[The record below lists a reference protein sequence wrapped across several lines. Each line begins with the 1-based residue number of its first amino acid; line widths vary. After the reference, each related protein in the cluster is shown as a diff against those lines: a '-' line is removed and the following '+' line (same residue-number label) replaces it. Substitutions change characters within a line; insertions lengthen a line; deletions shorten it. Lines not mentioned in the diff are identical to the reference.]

1 MTDIDKYYQTFMQD
15 IISSQLSNEDGD
27 TQEQAFTRKVL
38 DLLSVNNN
46 VSDASVAYDEKG
58 LGTRNQH
65 KINGY
70 AIDEDGETL
79 NLFISVF
86 INSPNEKKTTSK
98 AEIERAVTRI
108 TNFFR
113 KVIYNDYAKEIEES
127 SEIFQ
132 FAHYVANDEVI
143 QGNMRNNF
151 LRIYATVLTNG
162 EYDEIKKPIPNAE
175 ICGCK
180 ILYDVVDINYL
191 YRVEQSGVP
200 IEIDFDCLDDKNFSV
215 PCLMADTNTQDYQA
229 YIAVIPG
236 MCLAM
241 LYELYNER
249 LLQQNV
255 RSFLQFKGKNSVNVG
270 IRNTIVEK
278 PYMFL
283 AYNNGISATADYIEL
298 DETGRYIK
306 KINNLQIVNGGQT
319 TASIYHTW
327 KDNKIKADIS
337 NIFVQMKL
345 SVIKAKDQ
353 FADIVSDISKY
364 ANTQNKVNTA
374 DFSANNASLKK
385 IKEISRTIIMPK
397 TEGSLIQNWFFERVR
412 GEFDNARRRL
422 TPALQRKFDL
432 QYPKEYRI
440 TKELLGLYVNSFPEI
455 YDGNKLLIAPH
466 TVVKGKDGNYPFF
479 IKFNLPTNEKKIN
492 NVYFEDAIAK
502 CILFKTAEK
511 RYGTGTQSFKIGE
524 MRKVVVPYTLALLDI
539 LTRDKS
545 KDNSGIDLY
554 KIWKNQQ
561 ISPALSDQL
570 YDLMKQVNQFILDTF
585 PNVNQQEKAKK
596 QDFWETVRDNI
607 QLKYDFSSIKP
618 DLIDENNPPKRH
630 VTETSE
636 DLEGQKQKEYE
647 ISLLRSIPYALWKK
661 IEEWGKDTGFL
672 SANQQSFAG
681 FDMANAVKFNRTI
694 TDINR
699 SKATI
704 IYEIV
709 CENNIDLLAEADEL
723 EEQTP
728 EETITTNSEN
738 TNHGIT
744 IELVQKMADWDKRRR
759 TLKDW
764 QWNVLNDIATGKKVL
779 NDRLAWGCK
788 QSLNILKKHGFTK

>member
-1 MTDIDKYYQTFMQD
+1 MTDIDKYYQSFMQD
-15 IISSQLSNEDGD
+15 VISSQLSSEEGD
-27 TQEQAFTRKVL
+27 TQEQTFTRKVL
-38 DLLSVNNN
+38 DLLSVNNE
-46 VSDASVAYDEKG
+46 VADASVAYDEKA

-70 AIDEDGETL
+70 AIDEDCETI

-86 INSPNEKKTTSK
+86 INSPNEKQTTPTS
-98 AEIERAVTRI
+98 EIERAVTRI

-113 KVIYNDYAKEIEES
+113 KAIYNDYANEIEES

-132 FAHYVANDEVI
+132 FAHSVANDEII
-143 QGNMRNNF
+143 QENLRNNL
-151 LRIYATVLTNG
+151 LRIYATILTNG
-162 EYDEIKKPIPNAE
+162 EYKGKPIQSIE

-180 ILYDVVDINYL
+180 IIYNIVDINYL
-191 YRVEQSGVP
+191 YQIEQSGVP
-200 IEIDFDCLDDKNFSV
+200 IEIDFDCLDDKSFSV
-215 PCLMADTNTQDYQA
+215 PCLMANTNTQDYQA
-229 YIAVIPG
+229 YVAIVPG
-236 MCLAM
+236 ACLTT

-283 AYNNGISATADYIEL
+283 AYNNGITATADHIEL
-298 DETGRYIK
+298 DETNHFIK
-306 KINNLQIVNGGQT
+306 KISNLQIVNGGQT
-319 TASIYHTW
+319 TASIYHSW
-327 KDNKIKADIS
+327 KDKKIKADIS

-345 SVIKAKDQ
+345 SVINAKDQ

-385 IKEISRTIIMPK
+385 IKEISRSIIMPK
-397 TEGSLIQNWFFERVR
+397 TENGLIKNWFFERVR

-432 QYPKEYRI
+432 QYPKEQRI
-440 TKELLGLYVNSFPEI
+440 TKELLGLYINSFPEI
-455 YDGNKLLIAPH
+455 YEGNKLLIGPH
-466 TVVKGKDGNYPFF
+466 TAVKGKDGNYPFF
-479 IKFNLPTNEKKIN
+479 IKYNLPENVKKIN
-492 NVYFEDAIAK
+492 NVYYEDAIAK

-524 MRKVVVPYTLALLDI
+524 MRKVVVPYTLSLLDI
-539 LTRDKS
+539 ITRDKS
-545 KDNSGIDLY
+545 KEESGIDLY

-561 ISPALSDQL
+561 ISQAFSDL
-570 YDLMKQVNQFILDTF
+570 IYDLMKQVNQFILDKF
-585 PNVNQQEKAKK
+585 PNVNQSEKAKK

-607 QLKYDFSSIKP
+607 QLKYDLDSIKS
-618 DLIDENNPPKRH
+618 DLIDENNPPKRKII
-630 VTETSE
+630 EASNDSE
-636 DLEGQKQKEYE
+636 EQNKKEYE
-647 ISLLRSIPYALWKK
+647 ISLLQSIPYALWKK
-661 IEEWGKDTGFL
+661 IEGWGKDTVFL
-672 SANQQSFAG
+672 STSQQSFAG
-681 FDMANAVKFNRTI
+681 FDMANAVKFNRAI

-699 SKATI
+699 NKAMR

-709 CENNIDLLAEADEL
+709 CEHNIDLLAEADEL
-723 EEQTP
+723 AEQPKVEEA
-728 EETITTNSEN
+728 TITT
-738 TNHGIT
+738 TDHGVT
-744 IELVQKMADWDKRRR
+744 IELVQKMVAWDKRRHI
-759 TLKDW
+759 LKDW
-764 QWNVLNDIATGKKVL
+764 QWHVMNDIVSGAKPL

-788 QSLNILKKHGFTK
+788 QNLKTLKQHGFTED